1 MEAFPALNKNSQVP
15 EAQWVPLKPKK
26 PETKPN
32 KVAPPPILPPS
43 DLQADFPSLSSKKTE
58 KKAAKKTSSVTVP
71 VNNVRNESGDGLSEK
86 KAKESKNNVKNN
98 KHSEAKV
105 GTSKSASN
113 GNVAAENGE
122 NKSKNKKKKSKT
134 TNGNEKTSS
143 ASIIDNNNSESQ
155 TNNVESNLTNGTVK
169 KRSELKINTLKN
181 DESDPVVKTD
191 DFPAL
196 GAKNPPPGFGVKPP
210 PGFNNFSVSK
220 SNAINANHVVSSN
233 DLTFTNSTGRSY
245 SIRPITN
252 YHQPE
257 KFAQRNRDL
266 IERFMSIL
274 NNNEVFREFKQYSDL
289 FRSGTLPADKFY
301 NHCKSLLGNSFAEV
315 FPELLVLLPDI
326 VKQQEL
332 YKVHVREDNAKNL
345 VVCSACQQVVFKDE
359 LKAHNTFHNMNE
371 EFPALGNSP
380 RK

>member
-26 PETKPN
+26 PENKPK
-32 KVAPPPILPPS
+32 KVAPPPVLPPS
-43 DLQADFPSLSSKKTE
+43 DLQADFPSLSAKKTE
-58 KKAAKKTSSVTVP
+58 KKVVKKTSSVTVP
-71 VNNVRNESGDGLSEK
+71 VNNNRNESGDGLSEK
-86 KAKESKNNVKNN
+86 KVKESKNNVKNN
-98 KHSEAKV
+98 KNCDAKV

-113 GNVAAENGE
+113 GNVTVESGE
-122 NKSKNKKKKSKT
+122 NKSKNKKKKPKT
-134 TNGNEKTSS
+134 TNNNEKTVS
-143 ASIIDNNNSESQ
+143 ASVIDNNNSESQ
-155 TNNVESNLTNGTVK
+155 TNNFEANLTNGAVK

-181 DESDPVVKTD
+181 DESDPAVKTE

-196 GAKNPPPGFGVKPP
+196 GPKNPPPGFGVKPP

-220 SNAINANHVVSSN
+220 SNAVNTNHGIQSN

-245 SIRPITN
+245 SIRPITKF
-252 YHQPE
+252 HQPE

-274 NNNEVFREFKQYSDL
+274 NNNEVIRDFKQYSDL
-289 FRSGTLPADKFY
+289 FRSGTLPANKFY
-301 NHCKSLLGNSFAEV
+301 NHCKSLLGNSFEEV

-332 YKVHVREDNAKNL
+332 YKVHVREGNSKNL
-345 VVCSACQQVVFKDE
+345 VVCSSCQQVVFTDE
-359 LKAHNTFHNMNE
+359 LKAHNTYHNLNE
-371 EFPALGNSP
+371 EFPALGNSS